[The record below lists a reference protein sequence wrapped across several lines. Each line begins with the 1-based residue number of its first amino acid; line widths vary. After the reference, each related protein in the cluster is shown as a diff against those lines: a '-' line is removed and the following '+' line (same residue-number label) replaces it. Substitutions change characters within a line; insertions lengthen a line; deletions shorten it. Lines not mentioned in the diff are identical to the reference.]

1 MDLPIVIAVGGFC
14 LLAAVFCGWRGARP
28 ADPMKGVR
36 MVPYRALM
44 LLFAAVA
51 VIMMIWAAN
60 MAGLMA

>member
-1 MDLPIVIAVGGFC
+1 MDLPIVIAVGVAC

-28 ADPMKGVR
+28 ADPMRGVR